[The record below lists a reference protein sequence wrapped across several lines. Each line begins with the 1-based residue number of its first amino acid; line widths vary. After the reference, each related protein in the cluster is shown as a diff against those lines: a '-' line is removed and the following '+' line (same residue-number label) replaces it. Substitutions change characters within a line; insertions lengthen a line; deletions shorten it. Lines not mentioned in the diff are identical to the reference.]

1 MCGIGVCCNCLGN
14 TIVSLWEFALFS
26 GSMLSFRFDL
36 GIVFFLAQDAEGI
49 LMKMMM
55 CLKQQKKLGWWV
67 MLNVHPE
74 FVGK

>member
-1 MCGIGVCCNCLGN
+1 
-14 TIVSLWEFALFS
+14 
-26 GSMLSFRFDL
+26 MLSFRFDL